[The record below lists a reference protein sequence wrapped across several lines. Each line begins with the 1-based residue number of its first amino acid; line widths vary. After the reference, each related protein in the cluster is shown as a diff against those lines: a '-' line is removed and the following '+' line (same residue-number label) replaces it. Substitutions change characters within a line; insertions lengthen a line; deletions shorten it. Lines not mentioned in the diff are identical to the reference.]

1 MKGVQLRRRII
12 TCRRSFSTAAVAQE
26 APAYRKK
33 SLLVDGNNALYHFYD
48 PLCTAEQDGVKT
60 GAVDG
65 LLRLLRRM
73 DKTHAPEHISVVFD
87 SRQRPTTRRMMQPTY
102 KSDRAPTPR
111 SLTPQFAYAM
121 EILAAAGVNCI
132 KRPGMEAD
140 DVIASYSKQYTN
152 SGVDVLVISNDNDFL
167 QLVRDGDSGETE
179 DDASVEIY
187 QPAKRRYIRERNL
200 RGRFGLQPKLL
211 PDFHALCGHKWKRLP
226 RVGNLTD
233 EMAAELLTQYGGLFP
248 LLRQLDTLDDT
259 ALGKTL
265 KQCITS
271 VESSYRMVKLVDTVA
286 LPVAIEELC
295 HPQLNCRD
303 S

>member
-1 MKGVQLRRRII
+1 MRGIQLHRRIAN
-12 TCRRSFSTAAVAQE
+12 CRRSLSTVAVAEE
-26 APAYRKK
+26 APALRKK
-33 SLLVDGNNALYHFYD
+33 SLLVDGNNALHHFYD
-48 PLCTAEQDGVKT
+48 PLCTVEHDGVKT

-73 DKTHAPEHISVVFD
+73 DKTHEPEHISVVFD
-87 SRQRPTTRRMMQPTY
+87 SKQRRTTRRMMQPTY

-111 SLTPQFAYAM
+111 SLTPQFAYAK
-121 EILAAAGVNCI
+121 EVLTAAGVNCI
-132 KRPGMEAD
+132 QRAGMEAD

-152 SGVDVLVISNDNDFL
+152 AGIDVLVISNDNDFL
-167 QLVRDGDSGETE
+167 QLVHDGDSGEAE
-179 DDASVEIY
+179 DDLPPTVVEIY

-211 PDFHALCGHKWKRLP
+211 PDFHALCGHQWKRLP

-248 LLRQLDTLDDT
+248 LLRQLDTLDD
-259 ALGKTL
+259 AVLSKTL

-286 LPVAIEELC
+286 LPVAIEELRR
-295 HPQLNCRD
+295 PQLN
-303 S
+303 